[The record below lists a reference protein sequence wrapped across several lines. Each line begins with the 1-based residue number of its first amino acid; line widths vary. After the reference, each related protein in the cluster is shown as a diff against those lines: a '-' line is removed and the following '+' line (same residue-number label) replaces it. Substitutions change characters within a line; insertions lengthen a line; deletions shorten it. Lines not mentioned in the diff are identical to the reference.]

1 MRKFYGVG
9 EDVPFQ
15 VYITPLDNEK
25 TTGEWVSFPT
35 TADHLRDVFARL
47 EIGPSDWNIT
57 NVECNVYGIRET
69 VWQCNSLDELNYLA
83 AKLDELDAAS
93 IGAYQSLIEI
103 DKHCDTVPELIN
115 LTDNLDCYDVEP
127 EICSY
132 DDLARYVLFD
142 RDSHSYNRSTLEML
156 EDYIDYEGFG
166 RSVADGEDG
175 TLAENCYISPSGS
188 TFVEIYDGNPAT
200 IPDQYRVTQKII
212 VPELTDDER
221 LDKAISLAMS
231 LDHFFREYDK
241 DYAAKFPEAQIK
253 QELICDD
260 LYAGKIAAIEA
271 MLDNLGQNEH
281 DVLPQELA
289 EYKAAIR
296 YDPSMDI
303 QETMTVLVVEPRKPP
318 YTAEIPVGLDG
329 LTAAVDGP
337 IAATYPFAD
346 QVALICNDEGRNMG
360 LELNR
365 ALYDG
370 RGQVYDVVP
379 GTFVIAGLGDGCF
392 TSLPEDMIEKYA
404 QRFQTIEVYAQ
415 VGNRTVMFQVPQYAP
430 ELGDQCWDQV
440 IQDKLHR
447 KPSIRDKLAAAKNE
461 CSERPSQER
470 HHKRSEQ
477 EL

>member
-1 MRKFYGVG
+1 MRKYYGVG

-35 TADHLRDVFARL
+35 TPDHLRDVFARL
-47 EIGPSDWNIT
+47 EIGPSDWSIA
-57 NVECNVYGIRET
+57 NVEAHIYGIRD
-69 VWQCNSLDELNYLA
+69 VIWHCDSLDELNYLA
-83 AKLDELDAAS
+83 AKLEELDDAS
-93 IGAYQSLIEI
+93 IGTYQSIIEI
-103 DKHCDTVPELIN
+103 DEHCDTVTELIN
-115 LTDNLDCYDVEP
+115 LTDNLDCYNVEE
-127 EICSY
+127 EISDY
-132 DDLARYVLFD
+132 DDLARYVLFN
-142 RDSHSYNRSTLEML
+142 RDSYSYNRTTLEIL

-166 RSVADGEDG
+166 RAIADGEDG
-175 TLAENCYISPSGS
+175 KLSENCYICPSGCS
-188 TFVEIYDGNPAT
+188 FVDSYNGDPST
-200 IPDQYRVTQKII
+200 IPEQYRVTQKII
-212 VPELTDDER
+212 VPELDDDER
-221 LDKAISLAMS
+221 LDRAIELAMD
-231 LDHFFREYDK
+231 LDRFFREFDK

-271 MLDNLGQNEH
+271 MLDDLGQNEH

-289 EYKAAIR
+289 KYKAAIR
-296 YDPSMDI
+296 YDPSKDI

-329 LTAAVDGP
+329 LAAAVDGP

-430 ELGDQCWDQV
+430 ELADQCWDKV
-440 IQDKLHR
+440 IQDKLNR
-447 KPSIRDKLAAAKNE
+447 KPSIRDKLAAAKQE
-461 CSERPSQER
+461 CTAKPSPERT
-470 HHKRSEQ
+470 HKRSEH

>member
-47 EIGPSDWNIT
+47 EIGPSDWNIA

-83 AKLDELDAAS
+83 AKLDELDEAS
-93 IGAYQSLIEI
+93 IGTYQSLIEI
-103 DKHCDTVPELIN
+103 DKHCDSVPELIN

-127 EICSY
+127 EIYSY

-166 RSVADGEDG
+166 RSVADGENG

-200 IPDQYRVTQKII
+200 IPEQYRVPQKII

-231 LDHFFREYDK
+231 LDRFFREFDK

-271 MLDNLGQNEH
+271 MLDDWGQREH

-296 YDPSMDI
+296 YDPSKDI

-318 YTAEIPVGLDG
+318 YTAEIPVGLDS

-346 QVALICNDEGRNMG
+346 QVALICNDDGRNMG

-370 RGQVYDVVP
+370 RGQVYDVVS

-440 IQDKLHR
+440 IQDKLNR

-461 CSERPSQER
+461 CAERSSLER
-470 HHKRSEQ
+470 HHRRSGQ

>member
-35 TADHLRDVFARL
+35 TPDHLRDVFARL

-93 IGAYQSLIEI
+93 IGTYQSLIEI
-103 DKHCDTVPELIN
+103 DKHCDSVPELIN

-127 EICSY
+127 EIYSY

-142 RDSHSYNRSTLEML
+142 RDSHSYNRSTLEIL

-175 TLAENCYISPSGS
+175 ILAENCYISPSGS

-200 IPDQYRVTQKII
+200 IPEQYRVTQKIV

-231 LDHFFREYDK
+231 LDHFFREFDK

-253 QELICDD
+253 QEQICDD
-260 LYAGKIAAIEA
+260 LYTGKIADTVFVVVSEGFKATAYLVFKLEMYLRVNNRLSHQRLLIVLKRNVNIRKNFKVRLP
-271 MLDNLGQNEH
+271 LDSRTRILFRIG
-281 DVLPQELA
+281 LA
-289 EYKAAIR
+289 CKTTYI
-296 YDPSMDI
+296 
-303 QETMTVLVVEPRKPP
+303 
-318 YTAEIPVGLDG
+318 YTFFKVKGMPF
-329 LTAAVDGP
+329 AAVFDFGIHIFTRKLSCTKAKSVKTERVL
-337 IAATYPFAD
+337 IAAAGVCIVLTTCIKFTENKLP
-346 QVALICNDEGRNMG
+346 
-360 LELNR
+360 
-365 ALYDG
+365 
-370 RGQVYDVVP
+370 VVSVVL
-379 GTFVIAGLGDGCF
+379 FVISDGNTSAKVLHLDTAVRISRYNYLITVAFSGFVNRVRENLKHRMFTAG
-392 TSLPEDMIEKYA
+392 
-404 QRFQTIEVYAQ
+404 
-415 VGNRTVMFQVPQYAP
+415 NTV
-430 ELGDQCWDQV
+430 
-440 IQDKLHR
+440 
-447 KPSIRDKLAAAKNE
+447 
-461 CSERPSQER
+461 
-470 HHKRSEQ
+470 
-477 EL
+477 

>member
-15 VYITPLDNEK
+15 VYLTPLSNDK

-47 EIGPSDWNIT
+47 DIGPSDWNIT

-83 AKLDELDAAS
+83 AKLDELDTAS
-93 IGAYQSLIEI
+93 IGTYQSLIEI
-103 DKHCDTVPELIN
+103 DKHCDSVPELIN

-127 EICSY
+127 EIYSY

-166 RSVADGEDG
+166 RSVADGENG

-188 TFVEIYDGNPAT
+188 TFVEIYDGNTAT
-200 IPDQYRVTQKII
+200 IPEEYRVTQKII

-231 LDHFFREYDK
+231 LDRFFREFDK

-253 QELICDD
+253 QELICDY

-271 MLDNLGQNEH
+271 MLDDLGQREH

-296 YDPSMDI
+296 YDPSKDI

-370 RGQVYDVVP
+370 RG
-379 GTFVIAGLGDGCF
+379 
-392 TSLPEDMIEKYA
+392 
-404 QRFQTIEVYAQ
+404 
-415 VGNRTVMFQVPQYAP
+415 
-430 ELGDQCWDQV
+430 
-440 IQDKLHR
+440 
-447 KPSIRDKLAAAKNE
+447 
-461 CSERPSQER
+461 
-470 HHKRSEQ
+470 
-477 EL
+477 

>member
-1 MRKFYGVG
+1 MAKYFGVG
-9 EDVPFQ
+9 NDVPFD

-25 TTGEWVSFPT
+25 TTGDWVSFPT
-35 TADHLRDVFARL
+35 TPDHLRDVFARL
-47 EIGPSDWNIT
+47 DIGPSDWNIT
-57 NVECNVYGIRET
+57 NVEAHIYGIRE
-69 VWQCNSLDELNYLA
+69 VIWQCNSLDELNYLA
-83 AKLDELDAAS
+83 AKLDELDEDA
-93 IGAYQSLIEI
+93 IGEYQAVIEI
-103 DKHCDTVPELIN
+103 EEHCDTVAELIN
-115 LTDNLDCYDVEP
+115 LTDNLDCYNIEEQISDYE
-127 EICSY
+127 
-132 DDLARYVLFD
+132 DLARFVLYD
-142 RDSHSYNRSTLEML
+142 RDSYSYNRNTLDAL

-166 RSVADGEDG
+166 RAVADGEEGKLADG
-175 TLAENCYISPSGS
+175 CYVCPSGCS
-188 TFVEIYDGNPAT
+188 FVDSYDGNPAT
-200 IPDQYRVTQKII
+200 IPEQYRVTQKII
-212 VPELTDDER
+212 IPELTDDER
-221 LDKAISLAMS
+221 LERAIDLAMS
-231 LDHFFREYDK
+231 LDRFFREFDK
-241 DYAAKFPEAQIK
+241 DYAAKFPEPQIK

-260 LYAGKIAAIEA
+260 LYAGKIAAIDT
-271 MLDNLGQNEH
+271 MLNNLGQCEH

-296 YDPSMDI
+296 YDPSKDI

-318 YTAEIPVGLDG
+318 YTAEIPAGLDG

-346 QVALICNDEGRNMG
+346 QVALICNDEGRSMG

-392 TSLPEDMIEKYA
+392 ASLPEDMIEKYA

-440 IQDKLHR
+440 IQDKLNR
-447 KPSIRDKLAAAKNE
+447 KPSIRDKLVAAKNE
-461 CSERPSQER
+461 CADRPSQER
-470 HHKRSEQ
+470 HHRRSEQ

>member
-35 TADHLRDVFARL
+35 TPEAMKELFLRLD
-47 EIGPSDWNIT
+47 IGPSDWSIT

-93 IGAYQSLIEI
+93 VGTYQSLIEI
-103 DKHCDTVPELIN
+103 DKHCDSVPELIN

-127 EICSY
+127 EIYSY

-200 IPDQYRVTQKII
+200 IPEQYRVTQKII

-221 LDKAISLAMS
+221 LDKAISLAMI
-231 LDHFFREYDK
+231 LDHFFREFDK

-271 MLDNLGQNEH
+271 MLDDLGQSEH

-289 EYKAAIR
+289 EYKSAIR
-296 YDPSMDI
+296 YDPSKDI
-303 QETMTVLVVEPRKPP
+303 PETMTVLVVEPRKPP

-415 VGNRTVMFQVPQYAP
+415 VGNRTVMFQVPQYTP
-430 ELGDQCWDQV
+430 DLGDQCWDQV
-440 IQDKLHR
+440 IQDKLNR

>member
-15 VYITPLDNEK
+15 VYLTPLDNEK

-35 TADHLRDVFARL
+35 TPEAMKELFLRLD
-47 EIGPSDWNIT
+47 IGPSDWSIT

-83 AKLDELDAAS
+83 TKLDELDAAS
-93 IGAYQSLIEI
+93 IGTYQSLIEI
-103 DKHCDTVPELIN
+103 DKHCDSVPELIN

-127 EICSY
+127 EIYSY

-200 IPDQYRVTQKII
+200 IPEQYRVTQKII

-231 LDHFFREYDK
+231 LDRFFREFDK

-271 MLDNLGQNEH
+271 MLDDLGQDEH

-296 YDPSMDI
+296 YDPEKDI

-318 YTAEIPVGLDG
+318 YAAEIPMGLDG

-379 GTFVIAGLGDGCF
+379 GTFVITGLGDGCF

-461 CSERPSQER
+461 CLERPSQER

>member
-35 TADHLRDVFARL
+35 TPEAMKELFLRLD
-47 EIGPSDWNIT
+47 IGPSDWNIT

-83 AKLDELDAAS
+83 AKLDELDVAS
-93 IGAYQSLIEI
+93 IGTYQSLIEI
-103 DKHCDTVPELIN
+103 DKHCDSVPELIN

-127 EICSY
+127 EIYSY

-156 EDYIDYEGFG
+156 EDYIDYESFG

-231 LDHFFREYDK
+231 LDHFFREFDK

-296 YDPSMDI
+296 YDPSIDI

-392 TSLPEDMIEKYA
+392 ASLPEDMIEKYA

-461 CSERPSQER
+461 CTERPSQER

>member
-1 MRKFYGVG
+1 MGKYFGVG
-9 EDVPFQ
+9 NDVPFE
-15 VYITPLDNEK
+15 VYLTPLDNEK
-25 TTGEWVSFPT
+25 TSGEWVSFPT
-35 TADHLRDVFARL
+35 TPETLRDVFARL
-47 EIGPSDWNIT
+47 EIGSSEWSIA
-57 NVECNVYGIRET
+57 NVEAHIYGIRD
-69 VWQCNSLDELNYLA
+69 VIWQCNSLDELNYLA
-83 AKLDELDAAS
+83 AKLEELDEPS
-93 IGAYQSLIEI
+93 IGTYQSVIEI
-103 DKHCDTVPELIN
+103 DEHCDSVAELIN

-127 EICSY
+127 EISDY
-132 DDLARYVLFD
+132 DDLARYVLFE
-142 RDSHSYNRSTLEML
+142 RDSNSYNRNTLDAL
-156 EDYIDYEGFG
+156 EDYIDYEAFG

-175 TLAENCYISPSGS
+175 KLAEGCYVCPSGCS
-188 TFVEIYDGNPAT
+188 FVDSYDGNPAT
-200 IPDQYRVTQKII
+200 IPAEYRVTQKII

-221 LDKAISLAMS
+221 LDKAISLAID
-231 LDHFFREYDK
+231 LDRFFRHFDQ

-260 LYAGKIAAIEA
+260 LFAGRIAAIEA
-271 MLDNLGQNEH
+271 MLDDLGQGEH
-281 DVLPQELA
+281 DALPLELA

-296 YDPSMDI
+296 YDPSKDI
-303 QETMTVLVVEPRKPP
+303 QETMTVLVVEPRKRP
-318 YTAEIPVGLDG
+318 YTTEIPVGLNG
-329 LTAAVDGP
+329 LTAAVNGP

-392 TSLPEDMIEKYA
+392 ASLPEDMIEKYA

-430 ELGDQCWDQV
+430 ELSDQCWDKV
-440 IQDKLHR
+440 IQDKLDR

-461 CSERPSQER
+461 CADRPSQER

>member
-1 MRKFYGVG
+1 MGKYFGVG
-9 EDVPFQ
+9 NDVPFE

-25 TTGEWVSFPT
+25 TSGEWVAFPT
-35 TADHLRDVFARL
+35 TPETLRDVFARL
-47 EIGPSDWNIT
+47 EIGPSDWSIA
-57 NVECNVYGIRET
+57 NVEAHIYGIRD
-69 VWQCNSLDELNYLA
+69 VIWKCNSLDELNYLA
-83 AKLDELDAAS
+83 AKLEELDEPS
-93 IGAYQSLIEI
+93 IGTYQSIIEI
-103 DKHCDTVPELIN
+103 DEHCDSVAELIN

-127 EICSY
+127 EISDY
-132 DDLARYVLFD
+132 DDLARYVLFE
-142 RDSHSYNRSTLEML
+142 RDSYSYNRNTLDAL
-156 EDYIDYEGFG
+156 EDYIDYEAFG

-175 TLAENCYISPSGS
+175 KLAEGCYVCPSGCS
-188 TFVEIYDGNPAT
+188 FVGSYDGDPAT
-200 IPDQYRVTQKII
+200 IPEEYRVTQKII

-221 LDKAISLAMS
+221 LDKAISLAID
-231 LDHFFREYDK
+231 LDRFFRHFDQ

-253 QELICDD
+253 QELTCDD
-260 LYAGKIAAIEA
+260 LFAGRIAAIEA
-271 MLDNLGQNEH
+271 MLDDLGQGEH
-281 DVLPQELA
+281 DALSLELA

-296 YDPSMDI
+296 YDPSKDI

-329 LTAAVDGP
+329 LAAAVDGP

-415 VGNRTVMFQVPQYAP
+415 IGNRTVMFQVPQYAP
-430 ELGDQCWDQV
+430 ELSDQCWDKV
-440 IQDKLHR
+440 VQDKLDR

-461 CSERPSQER
+461 CAERPQER

>member
-1 MRKFYGVG
+1 
-9 EDVPFQ
+9 
-15 VYITPLDNEK
+15 
-25 TTGEWVSFPT
+25 
-35 TADHLRDVFARL
+35 
-47 EIGPSDWNIT
+47 
-57 NVECNVYGIRET
+57 
-69 VWQCNSLDELNYLA
+69 
-83 AKLDELDAAS
+83 
-93 IGAYQSLIEI
+93 
-103 DKHCDTVPELIN
+103 
-115 LTDNLDCYDVEP
+115 
-127 EICSY
+127 
-132 DDLARYVLFD
+132 
-142 RDSHSYNRSTLEML
+142 
-156 EDYIDYEGFG
+156 
-166 RSVADGEDG
+166 
-175 TLAENCYISPSGS
+175 
-188 TFVEIYDGNPAT
+188 
-200 IPDQYRVTQKII
+200 
-212 VPELTDDER
+212 
-221 LDKAISLAMS
+221 MS
-231 LDHFFREYDK
+231 LDRLFREFDK

-260 LYAGKIAAIEA
+260 LYAGKIAGIEA
-271 MLDNLGQNEH
+271 MLDDLGQNEH

-296 YDPSMDI
+296 YDPSKDF

-440 IQDKLHR
+440 IQDKLNR

-461 CSERPSQER
+461 CAGRSSLER
-470 HHKRSEQ
+470 HHRRSEQ

>member
-35 TADHLRDVFARL
+35 TPEAMKELFLRLD
-47 EIGPSDWNIT
+47 IGPSDWNII
-57 NVECNVYGIRET
+57 NVECNVYGIRDV

-83 AKLDELDAAS
+83 AKLEGLSDGELAE
-93 IGAYQSLIEI
+93 YQAIIEI
-103 DKHCDTVPELIN
+103 EEHNDCVQELIN
-115 LTDNLDCYDVEP
+115 LADNLDCYSIEA
-127 EICSY
+127 EISDY
-132 DDLARYVLFD
+132 DDLARYVLYD
-142 RDSHSYNRSTLEML
+142 RDSYSYNRNTLDAL
-156 EDYIDYEGFG
+156 EDYIDFEAFG
-166 RSVADGEDG
+166 RSVAQGEG
-175 TLAENCYISPSGS
+175 GVLADACYVCPSGCS
-188 TFVEIYDGNPAT
+188 FVENYNGNPAT
-200 IPDQYRVTQKII
+200 IPEEYRVTQKIV
-212 VPELTDDER
+212 VPELTEDER

-231 LDHFFREYDK
+231 LDHFFREFDK
-241 DYAAKFPEAQIK
+241 DYAIKFPEAQIK

-260 LYAGKIAAIEA
+260 LYAGKISAIEA
-271 MLDNLGQNEH
+271 MLDDLGQNEH

-296 YDPSMDI
+296 YDPSKDI

-318 YTAEIPVGLDG
+318 YTAEIPVDLDG

-440 IQDKLHR
+440 IQDKLNR

-461 CSERPSQER
+461 CADRPSQER
-470 HHKRSEQ
+470 HHRRSEQ

>member
-15 VYITPLDNEK
+15 VYLTPLDNEK

-35 TADHLRDVFARL
+35 TPDYLRDVFARL

-83 AKLDELDAAS
+83 AKLDVLDAAS
-93 IGAYQSLIEI
+93 IGTYQSLIEI
-103 DKHCDTVPELIN
+103 DKHCDSVPELIN

-127 EICSY
+127 EIYSY

-142 RDSHSYNRSTLEML
+142 RDSPSYNRSTLEML

-200 IPDQYRVTQKII
+200 IPEQYRVTQKII

-231 LDHFFREYDK
+231 LDHFFREFDK

-271 MLDNLGQNEH
+271 MLDDLGQREH

-296 YDPSMDI
+296 YDPSKDI
-303 QETMTVLVVEPRKPP
+303 PETMTVLVVEPRKPP

-440 IQDKLHR
+440 IQDKLNR

-461 CSERPSQER
+461 CADRPSQER

>member
-1 MRKFYGVG
+1 MAKYFGVG
-9 EDVPFQ
+9 NDVPFE

-35 TADHLRDVFARL
+35 TPDHLRDVFARL
-47 EIGPSDWNIT
+47 DIGPSDWNIT
-57 NVECNVYGIRET
+57 NVEAHIYGIREV

-83 AKLDELDAAS
+83 AKLDELDEDA
-93 IGAYQSLIEI
+93 IGEYQAVIEI
-103 DKHCDTVPELIN
+103 EEHCDTVAELIN
-115 LTDNLDCYDVEP
+115 LTDNLDCYNIEEQISD
-127 EICSY
+127 Y
-132 DDLARYVLFD
+132 DDLARYVLYD
-142 RDSHSYNRSTLEML
+142 RDSYSYNRNTLDAL

-166 RSVADGEDG
+166 RAIADGEG
-175 TLAENCYISPSGS
+175 GQLSENFYVCPSGCS
-188 TFVEIYDGNPAT
+188 FVDSYDGNPAT
-200 IPDQYRVTQKII
+200 IPEQYRVTQKII

-231 LDHFFREYDK
+231 LDRFFREFDK

-271 MLDNLGQNEH
+271 MLDDLGQSEH

-296 YDPSMDI
+296 YDPSKDI

-318 YTAEIPVGLDG
+318 YTAEIPAGLDG
-329 LTAAVDGP
+329 LTTAVDGP

-346 QVALICNDEGRNMG
+346 QVALICNDEGRSMG

-392 TSLPEDMIEKYA
+392 ASLPEDMIEKYA

-430 ELGDQCWDQV
+430 ELGDQCWNQV
-440 IQDKLHR
+440 IQDKLNR

-461 CSERPSQER
+461 CANQPSQER
-470 HHKRSEQ
+470 HHKRSEH

>member
-1 MRKFYGVG
+1 
-9 EDVPFQ
+9 
-15 VYITPLDNEK
+15 
-25 TTGEWVSFPT
+25 
-35 TADHLRDVFARL
+35 
-47 EIGPSDWNIT
+47 
-57 NVECNVYGIRET
+57 
-69 VWQCNSLDELNYLA
+69 
-83 AKLDELDAAS
+83 
-93 IGAYQSLIEI
+93 
-103 DKHCDTVPELIN
+103 
-115 LTDNLDCYDVEP
+115 
-127 EICSY
+127 
-132 DDLARYVLFD
+132 
-142 RDSHSYNRSTLEML
+142 ML

-166 RSVADGEDG
+166 RSVADGENG

-200 IPDQYRVTQKII
+200 IPEQYRVTQKII

-231 LDHFFREYDK
+231 LDRFFREFDK

-260 LYAGKIAAIEA
+260 LYAGKIAGIEA
-271 MLDNLGQNEH
+271 MLDDLGQNEH

-296 YDPSMDI
+296 YDPSKDI

-346 QVALICNDEGRNMG
+346 QVALICNDDGRNMG

-370 RGQVYDVVP
+370 RGQVYDVVS

-440 IQDKLHR
+440 IQDKLNR

-470 HHKRSEQ
+470 YHKRSEQ

>member
-93 IGAYQSLIEI
+93 IGTYQSLIEI

-127 EICSY
+127 EIYSY

-200 IPDQYRVTQKII
+200 IPEQYRVTQKII

-231 LDHFFREYDK
+231 LDRFFREFDK

-271 MLDNLGQNEH
+271 MLSDLGQNEH

-296 YDPSMDI
+296 YDPEKDI

-318 YTAEIPVGLDG
+318 YTAEILVGLDG
-329 LTAAVDGP
+329 LTTAVDGP

-379 GTFVIAGLGDGCF
+379 GTFVIAGLGNGCF

-461 CSERPSQER
+461 CADRPSQER

>member
-15 VYITPLDNEK
+15 VYLTPLDNEK
-25 TTGEWVSFPT
+25 TTGEWVSLPT
-35 TADHLRDVFARL
+35 TPEHLRDVFARL

-93 IGAYQSLIEI
+93 IGTYQSLIEI
-103 DKHCDTVPELIN
+103 DKHCDSVPELIN

-127 EICSY
+127 EIYSY

-166 RSVADGEDG
+166 RSVADGENG

-200 IPDQYRVTQKII
+200 IPKQYRVTQKII

-221 LDKAISLAMS
+221 LERAIDLAMS
-231 LDHFFREYDK
+231 LDRFFREFDK

-271 MLDNLGQNEH
+271 MLDDLGQSEH

-296 YDPSMDI
+296 YDPSKDI
-303 QETMTVLVVEPRKPP
+303 PETMTVLVVEPRKPP

-379 GTFVIAGLGDGCF
+379 GTFVIAGLGNGRF
-392 TSLPEDMIEKYA
+392 ASLPEDMIEKYA

-440 IQDKLHR
+440 IQDKLNR

-461 CSERPSQER
+461 CADRPSQER